1 MRDVIQVETQDGPA
15 AGPDSLAQLARVAD
29 ELLPPL
35 VARLGVS
42 DLGEIEVRQGSW
54 RVRIR
59 RASASRGE
67 TTAAQHPAAGPS
79 GSATSHT
86 APAASNVHAAPAGS
100 PGDQPMARS

>member
-59 RASASRGE
+59 RASASRG
-67 TTAAQHPAAGPS
+67 
-79 GSATSHT
+79 
-86 APAASNVHAAPAGS
+86 
-100 PGDQPMARS
+100 